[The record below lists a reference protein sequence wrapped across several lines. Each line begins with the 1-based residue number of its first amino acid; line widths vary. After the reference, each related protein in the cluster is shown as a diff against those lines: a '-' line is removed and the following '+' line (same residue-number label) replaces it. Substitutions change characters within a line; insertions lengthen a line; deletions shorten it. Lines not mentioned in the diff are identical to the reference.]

1 MSDKLSKAIANLSGD
16 SEPSHQE
23 IEAQLT
29 DRMNGGTGD
38 ASVAGRPGYAWALVG
53 NAPTQIRAPSVI
65 PVDGLPV
72 TLHRNST
79 AGMFQ
84 VKEVNYGAI
93 EGWDGT
99 TFDKAHGEQ
108 HNIDGGDPTYIDQRQ
123 LLIGLLRA
131 QDTPDGTVIAGP
143 VYYQHNG
150 LIVAFPETDTD
161 DLVASHLPSVS
172 GNSRLVLVSID
183 SATNTL
189 QYTNGS
195 EFLANFV
202 SPEDYFS
209 SVPAGAV
216 VLGDVRLESDSATV
230 TQDMIDGRRR
240 AFLQST
246 IAQAPADA
254 DYLVKTAN
262 ATLTAERV
270 VTDTTSIVW
279 DWATSGQAKATRAA
293 LTGDITAPANS
304 NATTLANS
312 GVSAATYGDA
322 THVTQVTFDAK
333 GRATSASSVSIAV
346 PSTAI
351 TDFTEAAQDATGA
364 MVDASLTY
372 VDATPLLQRAALT
385 GDVTAAAGSNAT
397 TIANDAVTYAKI
409 QNVSATDKVLGRS
422 TAGSGD
428 VEEIACTAA
437 GRALIDDADAAAQR
451 TTLGLGT
458 IATQA
463 ANNVTI
469 TGGSITGITDL
480 AVADGGTGS
489 STAAGAATNLG
500 LGTGDSPQFTA
511 VNIGNASDTTVARA
525 SAGVISVEGKN
536 VYMAAGADV
545 ALADGGT
552 GASLTDPNADRIMFW
567 DDSAGAVDWLTA
579 GTGLTITG
587 TTITASGSSTVY
599 EYVLI
604 ADEKSSGTAGGT
616 FTSGAWR
623 TRDLNTEKA
632 DTGSVASVASNQITL
647 AAGTYRAYIRCPIF
661 NCGRNLTQLQNITDT
676 ATTLTGSSE
685 LGGSVSS
692 SESTIIGRFTIAST
706 KTFEVQHKCDTT
718 STTYGFGVNS
728 SLGTETYTQALFV
741 KEP

>member
-1 MSDKLSKAIANLSGD
+1 MSNKLSKAIANLSGD

-53 NAPTQIRAPSVI
+53 DAPTQIRAPGVI
-65 PVDGLPV
+65 PVDSLPV

-161 DLVASHLPSVS
+161 DLIASHLPSVS

-195 EFLANFV
+195 EFIANFV

-209 SVPAGAV
+209 SVPVGAV
-216 VLGDVRLESDSATV
+216 VLGDVRLESDSTTV

-279 DWATSGQAKATRAA
+279 DWATGGQAKATRAA
-293 LTGDITAPANS
+293 LTGDATASAGS
-304 NATTLANS
+304 NAVTVVQAS
-312 GVSAATYGDA
+312 GA
-322 THVTQVTFDAK
+322 F
-333 GRATSASSVSIAV
+333 
-346 PSTAI
+346 
-351 TDFTEAAQDATGA
+351 
-364 MVDASLTY
+364 
-372 VDATPLLQRAALT
+372 ALT
-385 GDVTAAAGSNAT
+385 GDISPTQIVANTNDYNPTGLSTAAVLRLSTDASRNITGLVGGADGRLIIIHNVGSFD
-397 TIANDAVTYAKI
+397 IVLKDE
-409 QNVSATDKVLGRS
+409 SASS
-422 TAGSGD
+422 TAGNRFALTADVTLTPDSVAIIQYDSTSSRWRCLSSGSSGSSGTVTSVALTATPTGIFD
-428 VEEIACTAA
+428 VSGSPVTTSGTLALSMDNQNANTVLA
-437 GRALIDDADAAAQR
+437 GPASGSATTPAFRALVRADLPSGSVIQRVNTQTGAVATGTTTVPIDDTIPQNTEGDEYM
-451 TTLGLGT
+451 TL
-458 IATQA
+458 A
-463 ANNVTI
+463 I
-469 TGGSITGITDL
+469 TPTSSSNLLRIQS
-480 AVADGGTGS
+480 VFNGS
-489 STAAGAATNLG
+489 SSVVNNLIVSLFQDSTANALI
-500 LGTGDSPQFTA
+500 S
-511 VNIGNASDTTVARA
+511 GNAR
-525 SAGVISVEGKN
+525 
-536 VYMAAGADV
+536 ADV
-545 ALADGGT
+545 AT
-552 GASLTDPNADRIMFW
+552 GLYQVVLNYVM
-567 DDSAGAVDWLTA
+567 TA
-579 GTGLTITG
+579 GTT
-587 TTITASGSSTVY
+587 SSTTFK
-599 EYVLI
+599 I
-604 ADEKSSGTAGGT
+604 RCGG
-616 FTSGAWR
+616 
-623 TRDLNTEKA
+623 N
-632 DTGSVASVASNQITL
+632 
-647 AAGTYRAYIRCPIF
+647 AAGTTTF
-661 NCGRNLTQLQNITDT
+661 NGTSGGRLFGGVLLSSIT
-676 ATTLTGSSE
+676 
-685 LGGSVSS
+685 
-692 SESTIIGRFTIAST
+692 IM
-706 KTFEVQHKCDTT
+706 
-718 STTYGFGVNS
+718 
-728 SLGTETYTQALFV
+728 ETV
-741 KEP
+741 P